1 VSLALLLDDNPVNL
15 GNFMTKRSHTGFSG
29 WVWSTCLGLFL
40 AAGCV
45 SPNVSADKAVANLRA
60 GNDPAALG
68 WSEKLKHSVYSK
80 PLGFLETGRVRM
92 LSGDFLGS
100 STNFAPLIDSVI
112 EETETGPVVKL
123 GSVGAN
129 VMAGTITDDRT
140 RRYEVPAY
148 EFVQA
153 LQYQMLN
160 HLFLGNPDAASVEAR
175 RVVFAQDAIAEKY
188 GKEVQE
194 ARVTAEATQTNSLGA
209 VDARMQDMAPV
220 LEMTRSSFENGL
232 AWYLSGVLLEA
243 QADTGN
249 AAVAFRKAWE
259 LSPGNPYV
267 QKDFLRML
275 RTQDTELF
283 KQLSQQAGVDPKTLG
298 RSKTEIILL
307 VEEAFV
313 PQRQSVKIPIPV
325 PGVNTLTSVD
335 FPLYQAPAYIPMA
348 LELREKDQT
357 VGMSALALSVQS
369 LAYRDLKEKIPG
381 IVVRNVT
388 RVATQ
393 IAAQAAVNASGNDY
407 AKVAVILMN
416 AGKTLL
422 TRADTRAWYTLPMA
436 VQLYRGGVEP
446 GAHTFE
452 LRNQVTGF
460 VTRVPVDVAEGETR
474 IVWIADIGGNAR
486 VATASLDGKGAPTTF
501 QVCGSMLAGYPPVT
515 LPGGPRTLGARQP

>member
-1 VSLALLLDDNPVNL
+1 
-15 GNFMTKRSHTGFSG
+15 
-29 WVWSTCLGLFL
+29 LGLFL

-68 WSEKLKHSVYSK
+68 WSEKLKHSIYSK

-100 STNFAPLIDSVI
+100 STNFAPLIDTVI
-112 EETETGPVVKL
+112 EKTETGPVVKL

-129 VMAGTITDDRT
+129 VMSGTITDDRT
-140 RRYEVPAY
+140 RGYEVPAY

-175 RVVFAQDAIAEKY
+175 RAVFAQDAIAEKY

-194 ARVTAEATQTNSLGA
+194 ARVTAEAKQTNSLGA
-209 VDARMQDMAPV
+209 VDARMQGMAPV

-267 QKDFLRML
+267 QKDFLRVL

-283 KQLSQQAGVDPKTLG
+283 KRLSEQAGVDPKTLVRG
-298 RSKTEIILL
+298 KTEIILL

-335 FPLYQAPAYIPMA
+335 FPLYQAPAYVPMA

-393 IAAQAAVNASGNDY
+393 IAA
-407 AKVAVILMN
+407 
-416 AGKTLL
+416 
-422 TRADTRAWYTLPMA
+422 
-436 VQLYRGGVEP
+436 
-446 GAHTFE
+446 
-452 LRNQVTGF
+452 
-460 VTRVPVDVAEGETR
+460 
-474 IVWIADIGGNAR
+474 
-486 VATASLDGKGAPTTF
+486 
-501 QVCGSMLAGYPPVT
+501 
-515 LPGGPRTLGARQP
+515 